1 MVSTSAASCRVSSTE
16 ELEASFYRGVMWN
29 GGLALA
35 QEDLR
40 HNIGSGP
47 KGGVRLQ
54 MKTVLHL
61 VFRLA
66 VPHKELRCKRGAAAD
81 GSAVRISRLAWFPL
95 GGFADFSEISYVFI
109 YCFSTVIRRVTG
121 GYG

>member
-1 MVSTSAASCRVSSTE
+1 
-16 ELEASFYRGVMWN
+16 MWN

-47 KGGVRLQ
+47 KGVRLQ

-81 GSAVRISRLAWFPL
+81 GSAVISQQAHPMETRP
-95 GGFADFSEISYVFI
+95 EIWIHTLSDEL
-109 YCFSTVIRRVTG
+109 RVVTDDVAAEPATT
-121 GYG
+121 

>member
-1 MVSTSAASCRVSSTE
+1 MSSTE
-16 ELEASFYRGVMWN
+16 ELEASFYRGDV
-29 GGLALA
+29 A

-81 GSAVRISRLAWFPL
+81 GSAVRISRLAWFLL
-95 GGFADFSEISYVFI
+95 GGFADFSEIWIHTCSFIVFPLL
-109 YCFSTVIRRVTG
+109 SDELRVVTDDVAAEPATT
-121 GYG
+121 

>member
-1 MVSTSAASCRVSSTE
+1 
-16 ELEASFYRGVMWN
+16 MWN

-35 QEDLR
+35 QEDVR

-81 GSAVRISRLAWFPL
+81 GSAVRISRLAWFLL
-95 GGFADFSEISYVFI
+95 GGFADFSEIWIHTCSFIVFPLL
-109 YCFSTVIRRVTG
+109 SDELRVVTDDVAAEPATT
-121 GYG
+121 

>member
-1 MVSTSAASCRVSSTE
+1 
-16 ELEASFYRGVMWN
+16 MWN

-35 QEDLR
+35 QEDVR
-40 HNIGSGP
+40 HNIGSGAE
-47 KGGVRLQ
+47 GVVRLQ

-81 GSAVRISRLAWFPL
+81 GSAVRISRLAWFLL
-95 GGFADFSEISYVFI
+95 GGFADFSEIWIHTCVHSLFFHCYRTSYGWL
-109 YCFSTVIRRVTG
+109 RM
-121 GYG
+121 